1 MSHDGRVLR
10 GREGLWV
17 YRVLFGVSPQV
28 YGSKLAHVL
37 VEASGWV
44 QVAGRPAAR
53 RALLEEAVA
62 AAGVLEVGHPFR
74 AKVLGRALEALA
86 ALERQGR
93 QGPQEQR
100 GPQGRQGSQG
110 QCGVVGAA
118 GVAGAGGVVGGCGV
132 IAVQQSVFDD

>member
-1 MSHDGRVLR
+1 MRLLSHDGRVLR

-37 VEASGWV
+37 VEASGWA
-44 QVAGRPAAR
+44 QVAGRTAAR

-86 ALERQGR
+86 ALEQ
-93 QGPQEQR
+93 QEQQEQQGQH

-110 QCGVVGAA
+110 RA
-118 GVAGAGGVVGGCGV
+118 GW
-132 IAVQQSVFDD
+132 

>member
-37 VEASGWV
+37 VEASGWA

-86 ALERQGR
+86 ALEQQERQGP
-93 QGPQEQR
+93 QGPQEQCGPQGR
-100 GPQGRQGSQG
+100 HGPQGRQGSQG
-110 QCGVVGAA
+110 RA
-118 GVAGAGGVVGGCGV
+118 GW
-132 IAVQQSVFDD
+132 